1 MVTVEDYAAI
11 RLAHRDGMS
20 IRAIAKQYRRSRR
33 KIREALQTPE
43 PEPYTRTKSLAAP
56 KLGAFVPV
64 IDEILQADLSAPPKQ
79 RHTAAQL
86 FRRLVK
92 EGYLGGYDQVR
103 RYVGK
108 HRIRERETFLPLDHS
123 PGQRAEADFGHIYV
137 DFPDGRRMVNVLLV
151 TWAHSYRPFAIA
163 LPTERVEA
171 ILHGMV
177 EAFEFFGS
185 VPRELWWDNP
195 TTVATAILT
204 GRQRTLHPRYQALA
218 SHYNFNPLFCMPAR
232 GNEKPHVEN
241 RVKNLQRRW
250 ATPVPQMR
258 DMAELNAYLRE
269 CCEQDLAR
277 VATGQSETIGTRFE
291 QERATAVALP
301 SRRFDDCI
309 SDPRPVDK
317 YQTVACDNNRYSVPR
332 AFAFQAATVKAY
344 VHHIEVV
351 VADQTVAWHE
361 RSYAA
366 GEYCLDPRHYLV
378 VLGRKPAYLDHTA
391 VFKDWKLPA
400 VFGELREHLEK
411 QHGKHAGSR
420 QFIRVLQL
428 LATHPLS
435 RVKEAVESCRSA
447 QWPVDLILC
456 RTVQLSQFPT
466 RCELALDPTESPATD
481 CVEIQL
487 DSRTA
492 PRVHV
497 PQPNLKCF
505 DQFLVTGGHH
515 DGEVQRS
522 NPALES
528 EPQAPP
534 LADHVGGVREAGAG
548 GVSGQ
553 RRLSAVPAAIDGI
566 GTGNPR
572 IQCLESEDQASGLPG
587 REGLRHV

>member
-1 MVTVEDYAAI
+1 
-11 RLAHRDGMS
+11 
-20 IRAIAKQYRRSRR
+20 
-33 KIREALQTPE
+33 
-43 PEPYTRTKSLAAP
+43 
-56 KLGAFVPV
+56 
-64 IDEILQADLSAPPKQ
+64 
-79 RHTAAQL
+79 
-86 FRRLVK
+86 
-92 EGYLGGYDQVR
+92 
-103 RYVGK
+103 
-108 HRIRERETFLPLDHS
+108 
-123 PGQRAEADFGHIYV
+123 
-137 DFPDGRRMVNVLLV
+137 MVNVLLL

-177 EAFEFFGS
+177 EAFEFFGL

-195 TTVATAILT
+195 TTVATAILK

-232 GNEKPHVEN
+232 GNEKPYVEN

-250 ATPVPQMR
+250 ATPVPQVQ
-258 DMAELNAYLRE
+258 DIAELNTYLRE

-291 QERATAVALP
+291 QERATAVSLP
-301 SRRFDDCI
+301 NRRFDDCI
-309 SDPRPVDK
+309 SDPRDVDK
-317 YQTVACDNNRYSVPR
+317 YQTVAFDKNRYSVPR
-332 AFAFQAATVKAY
+332 AVAFQAGTVKGY
-344 VHHIEVV
+344 VNHIEVV
-351 VADQTVAWHE
+351 VAGQTVARHE

-400 VFGELREHLEK
+400 VFGELRDHLEK

-420 QFIRVLQL
+420 QFIRILQL

-435 RVKEAVESCRSA
+435 RVQEAVEGCRSA
-447 QWPVDLILC
+447 CWPVDLILG
-456 RTVQLSQFPT
+456 RTLQLSQSQA
-466 RCELALDPTESPATD
+466 RNELVLGQTESPATD

-487 DSRTA
+487 DSSA
-492 PRVHV
+492 PPRVHV
-497 PQPNLKCF
+497 PRPNLKRF

-522 NPALES
+522 TSTLEGK
-528 EPQAPP
+528 PQATP
-534 LADHVGGVREAGAG
+534 LTDHAGGVREAGAG

-553 RRLSAVPAAIDGI
+553 RRLSAIPAAIDGT
-566 GTGNPR
+566 GTGHPR
-572 IQCLESEDQASGLPG
+572 DQRLESEDQASDLPG